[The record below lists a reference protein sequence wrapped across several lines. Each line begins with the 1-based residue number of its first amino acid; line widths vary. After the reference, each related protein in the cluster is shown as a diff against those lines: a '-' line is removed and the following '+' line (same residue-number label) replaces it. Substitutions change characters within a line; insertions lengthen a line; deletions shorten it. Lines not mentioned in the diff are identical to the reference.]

1 MAANEFG
8 IALVYGVLG
17 VRTDIVVQ
25 SDSHTTRYALDVE
38 VMDEQGRVITDRLDD
53 HRDEITLEGVVKTS
67 GSPVV
72 GDQMQY
78 GGVTYILKEV
88 TDRGSN
94 QEYRKVSVRGVK
106 YEQIA

>member
-1 MAANEFG
+1 MAATEYG
-8 IALVYGVLG
+8 VALIYGVLG
-17 VRTDIVVQ
+17 VRTDMVVQ
-25 SDSHTTRYALDVE
+25 SDSHTTRFALDVE

-53 HRDEITLEGVVKTS
+53 KRDEITLEGVVKTS

-72 GDQMQY
+72 GDEMTY

-106 YEQIA
+106 YEQIS